1 MRWTRRTTWR
11 CRNDFSSYLGW
22 ITQPALLWKAQ
33 ALLARWFRF
42 QPSEIDALELD
53 DFERWLDEA
62 SEQIKR
68 ENGEED

>member
-1 MRWTRRTTWR
+1 M
-11 CRNDFSSYLGW
+11 
-22 ITQPALLWKAQ
+22 LLWKAQ

>member
-1 MRWTRRTTWR
+1 M
-11 CRNDFSSYLGW
+11 
-22 ITQPALLWKAQ
+22 LWKAQ
-33 ALLARWFRF
+33 ALLARWFHF

-68 ENGEED
+68 ENGEEE